1 MLTKRDLLDV
11 PLEFNLYQKEKDYLQ
26 HLILSR
32 IYSKADSGLV
42 FKGGTSL
49 QKVFGLNRFSEDL
62 DFTTQENFEL
72 DKLEKGISELEN
84 FYPTTFERI
93 QKNQSITYKI
103 KIEGPLYDDP
113 KSLQIVR
120 VEISQR
126 EKILLEPLTEFVTP
140 LYRDLGQYLL
150 IVMDPKEIL
159 AEKIRALMTRSKA
172 RDLFDS
178 YFLILK
184 GVTTDVSIIDKKLDF
199 YRMKFDPD
207 HLKNRI
213 LKLKPQWER
222 ELSALVRVVPT
233 FEVACEKVFQVIKS
247 ISIK

>member
-113 KSLQIVR
+113 RSLQIV
-120 VEISQR
+120 
-126 EKILLEPLTEFVTP
+126 
-140 LYRDLGQYLL
+140 
-150 IVMDPKEIL
+150 
-159 AEKIRALMTRSKA
+159 
-172 RDLFDS
+172 
-178 YFLILK
+178 
-184 GVTTDVSIIDKKLDF
+184 
-199 YRMKFDPD
+199 
-207 HLKNRI
+207 
-213 LKLKPQWER
+213 
-222 ELSALVRVVPT
+222 
-233 FEVACEKVFQVIKS
+233 
-247 ISIK
+247 